1 MTLLG
6 EDLSKQ
12 DCDMLASAFRLRDL
26 MAGEVLLRE
35 GEVDDTLSIVVE
47 GEMSVTRDV
56 GDGEYVILH
65 HLKPGDISGAM
76 GFIDGTSHS
85 ATLRAYRNTKVITLH
100 RADLEN
106 MIDPHP
112 QLVYRV
118 MRMIVRS
125 VHATVLRMNR
135 QFVEMSNYI
144 SKEHGRY

>member
-1 MTLLG
+1 
-6 EDLSKQ
+6 
-12 DCDMLASAFRLRDL
+12 
-26 MAGEVLLRE
+26 
-35 GEVDDTLSIVVE
+35 
-47 GEMSVTRDV
+47 
-56 GDGEYVILH
+56 
-65 HLKPGDISGAM
+65 M